1 MRRVLAFLILAAI
14 AFGFSDNGK
23 AARDPS
29 FAPVTST
36 RELIVLEMENCP
48 ICSLMR
54 TEVAPAYARTPRSL
68 AVPMRFVSLD
78 RIEAK
83 GMRLSGPITVLPTVI
98 LMRDGVEI
106 DRITGYLGP
115 DNFLQVVSSMIR
127 SID

>member
-1 MRRVLAFLILAAI
+1 MLVIFILLGIAI
-14 AFGFSDNGK
+14 GFSEGGE

-29 FAPVTST
+29 FAPVSSPT
-36 RELIVLEMENCP
+36 RELIALEMENCP

-78 RIEAK
+78 RVEAK
-83 GMRLSGPITVLPTVI
+83 GMRLSGPITVLPTVL
-98 LMRDGVEI
+98 LMRDGVEV

-115 DNFLQVVSSMIR
+115 DNFLQVVGSMLR